1 MLKLVKNICFW
12 IFSFLPYETSISE
25 LLSHLLSTHT
35 VTLLVIHYY
44 ILYSNHVI
52 IDLITQPVYRIPQ
65 PSLHLHVQDYDFIS
79 QHKQYIMC

>member
-1 MLKLVKNICFW
+1 MLKPVRNICFC
-12 IFSFLPYETSISE
+12 IFIFLPYETSISE
-25 LLSHLLSTHT
+25 LLSHLLSTQT

-44 ILYSNHVI
+44 ILYRSHV

-79 QHKQYIMC
+79 QHKQNIMC